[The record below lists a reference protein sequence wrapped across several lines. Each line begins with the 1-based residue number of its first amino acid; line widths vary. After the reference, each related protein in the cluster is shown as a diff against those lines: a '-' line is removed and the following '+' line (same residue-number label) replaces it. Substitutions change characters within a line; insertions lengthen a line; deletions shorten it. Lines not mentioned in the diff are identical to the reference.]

1 MKKLIILFLLAII
14 PVCSFAQQNNKL
26 ENANSF
32 FPQYEKINKDNV
44 EFKYLTVPE
53 NWDKKNEKVVK
64 IAVTFLKSKTTNA
77 KTILY
82 LAGGP
87 GAGGIESI
95 ETWLNNPLR
104 NSFNIVLID
113 TRGTGNSLPKL
124 CPDLGRKFLEI
135 LAKNQNSIEDE
146 QQKVKEAITCKET
159 IENNG
164 IDVTQYNSNSIAK
177 DLNALKTALNLK
189 KWSVY
194 GTSYGTY
201 MAQIYANNY
210 PEDIQSLILDS
221 PISDISQYY
230 NQNTVNFM
238 NSLEKVFDEC
248 KNDPKC
254 NKQYPDLEKAFYNT
268 ITKLSKNPIT
278 VNVNKKIIPSG
289 KFTYNVED
297 FKISIQQAIYNKK
310 LIQVLPL
317 LITEF
322 NHENK
327 DVLSSLV
334 SAFSGALH
342 LDYGMYYC
350 VSCNE
355 AVNFNSL
362 DTFDKKS
369 MAYNKLNGGMSFY
382 KSDFKV
388 CEKWNLGTVR
398 HKLNDNLSRF
408 YSSNIPVLI
417 FSGEY
422 DPITPASNGVI
433 ISNKLK
439 NSFLVTVPASGHVPS
454 FTMTGMKIV
463 NDFITNPNQ
472 KPDVT
477 KILSENKINFITD
490 VKLNKGVSKLAE
502 SLDKFDLLFFAP
514 LCIAVFILLICVFN
528 FGFSFFTINTN
539 SINAKYLKLLIIIAS
554 ILGIFTV
561 LGFLLAVNSTAQQN
575 YYILAFG
582 IPDIYSY
589 LFGILWCF
597 IGFASISLLYFIIYI
612 KNIQNVSAIITILF
626 SMFLIGVYFNY
637 WGFLF

>member
-1 MKKLIILFLLAII
+1 MKKLIILFLLALI
-14 PVCSFAQQNNKL
+14 PVCLLAQQKNKF

-32 FPQYEKINKDNV
+32 FPQEKINKDNV

-53 NWDKKNEKVVK
+53 NWEKKNEKVVK
-64 IAVTFLKSKTTNA
+64 IAVTLLKSKINNA

-104 NSFNIVLID
+104 NSFNIVLVD

-124 CPDLGRKFLEI
+124 CPDLGVKFLEI
-135 LAKNQNSIEDE
+135 LAKNQNNIADE

-159 IENNG
+159 LENNG
-164 IDVTQYNSNSIAK
+164 IDITQYNSNSIAK

-194 GTSYGTY
+194 GISYGTY

-268 ITKLSKNPIT
+268 INKLSKNPIT
-278 VNVNKKIIPSG
+278 VNVDKKIIPSG

-297 FKISIQQAIYNKK
+297 FKISIQQALYNKK

-334 SAFSGALH
+334 SSFSGALH

-355 AVNFNSL
+355 AVNLNSL
-362 DTFDKKS
+362 DMFEKKS
-369 MAYNKLNGGMSFY
+369 MAYDMLKGGISFY

-388 CEKWNLGTVR
+388 CEKWNLGTVSNE
-398 HKLNDNLSRF
+398 LNDNLSGF

-422 DPITPASNGVI
+422 DPITPASNGVT

-439 NSFLVTVPASGHVPS
+439 NSFLVTVPTSGHVPS

-472 KPDVT
+472 KPDIT
-477 KILSENKINFITD
+477 EILSEKKVHFITD
-490 VKLNKGVSKLAE
+490 VKLNRGVSKLAK
-502 SLDKFDLLFFAP
+502 SLDKFDLLFFIP
-514 LCIAVFILLICVFN
+514 LCIAVFILLVSVFN
-528 FGFSFFTINTN
+528 FGFSFFTNKRD
-539 SINAKYLKLLIIIAS
+539 SINAKYLKLLIITAS
-554 ILGIFTV
+554 ILGIFTI
-561 LGFLLAVNSTAQQN
+561 LGFLLAVNTTAQQN

-582 IPDIYSY
+582 IPDKHSY

-597 IGFASISLLYFIIYI
+597 IGFVSISLLYFIIYV
-612 KNIQNVSAIITILF
+612 KNIQNVSTIITILF
-626 SMFLIGVYFNY
+626 SMFLIGVYLNY